1 MVLVTQASHFETT
14 MASEEEEARYRAMVE
29 FIGSFPTVSSP
40 PVDISEMADGVAIF
54 EALSEIAPEYFD
66 STTIARQ
73 LGENWALKASNL
85 RKLIRNFEEYLH
97 QGLQKDAD
105 FASAKINSIARTGN
119 RAAIADLLELVAAAA
134 VTCEHRSEF
143 VQRIMTM
150 SPENQS
156 HMKVVLEQSLSR
168 LSDYH
173 AGDKGEEEEE
183 DEEEAELVFDGA
195 SDGVVFQGDL
205 SSSSLPLAN
214 NSEELEKA
222 LADARR
228 ELAAYKSQASEVA
241 DDSERAQ
248 KKLRALVEDL
258 QERLMKRQEEVVAAE
273 DELKK
278 ATAELE
284 DSKAKVLELEEQKA
298 QLADELDVATAKADQ
313 LRKAEATVVSYRKKL
328 EGVGA
333 MNQQVTDLE
342 NQVASYLRQIMDL
355 EAENKK
361 IPALEAKILELQSQ
375 IDILEKDNTSGG
387 DTLKASAVE
396 LAELRSRVT
405 AAEKAKALFEEEL
418 KELRAQQE
426 SEVGIDDS
434 PVKGLSLS
442 NEAGMDAA
450 SKEATMRLELENKA
464 LRQELEDL
472 KQQKEATEAAAS
484 ASAVEAN
491 QTSQL
496 QAEIDRL
503 TGELAAKEVEKT
515 KISTD
520 KEKLEAYTKR
530 TLSKFQEKYLVAL
543 QECKAKLKEKQDK
556 IEALENRSS
565 SEKTAQ
571 KREERLLSSTIYE
584 LGLAI
589 MQDRLKER

>member
-1 MVLVTQASHFETT
+1 MFRSLTT
-14 MASEEEEARYRAMVE
+14 YSCLSNC
-29 FIGSFPTVSSP
+29 FLSFCLTFS
-40 PVDISEMADGVAIF
+40 
-54 EALSEIAPEYFD
+54 APEYFE
-66 STTIARQ
+66 STTIARH

-85 RKLIRNFEEYLH
+85 RKLIRNFEDYLH
-97 QGLQKDAD
+97 QDLKKDAD
-105 FASAKINSIARTGN
+105 FATHSSKINSIARSGD

-156 HMKVVLEQSLSR
+156 QMKVVLEQSLSR
-168 LSDYH
+168 LSDYD
-173 AGDKGEEEEE
+173 AGDGGDEEEE

-195 SDGVVFQGDL
+195 GLASSTSGDGLFHGGSGGDAQ
-205 SSSSLPLAN
+205 AN
-214 NSEELEKA
+214 NSAELEKA

-258 QERLMKRQEEVVAAE
+258 QERLMKRQEEVIAAE

-278 ATAELE
+278 ATTELE
-284 DSKAKVLELEEQKA
+284 DNKAKVVELEEQKA

-328 EGVGA
+328 EGVGV
-333 MNQQVTDLE
+333 MNQQVADLE
-342 NQVASYLRQIMDL
+342 NQAASYLRQIMDL

-361 IPALEAKILELQSQ
+361 IPSLEAKILELQSQ

-396 LAELRSRVT
+396 VAELRSRVT

-426 SEVGIDDS
+426 SEVGLDDS
-434 PVKGLSLS
+434 PVKGLALS
-442 NEAGMDAA
+442 NDAGMDAA
-450 SKEATMRLELENKA
+450 SKEAAMRLELENKA
-464 LRQELEDL
+464 LREELEGL
-472 KQQKEATEAAAS
+472 KRQKEATEAEAS
-484 ASAVEAN
+484 AAAVEATE
-491 QTSQL
+491 TSQL

-503 TGELAAKEVEKT
+503 TGELAAKEAEKT

-520 KEKLEAYTKR
+520 KDKLEAYTKR
-530 TLSKFQEKYLVAL
+530 TLAKFQEKYLVAL